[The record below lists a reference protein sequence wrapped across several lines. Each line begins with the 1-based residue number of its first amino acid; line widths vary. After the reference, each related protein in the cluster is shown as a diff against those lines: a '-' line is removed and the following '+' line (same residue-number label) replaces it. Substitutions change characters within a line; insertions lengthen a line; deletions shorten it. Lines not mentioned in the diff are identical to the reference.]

1 MAQAHCGAV
10 WCRSCAAQ
18 TRARAEI
25 AEADAMCAGRVHRVL
40 AQVDSQC
47 LRRRSWKKSAWVLG
61 PSASS
66 PAGGPDFFLVGV
78 RACLRA
84 CLCLPAVWCACALF
98 ALSRADAPTIST
110 RIDWGRMRLRRGTS
124 QRQREKERRSERT
137 QIRSAV
143 IDALL
148 RRLKVGIVGLPNVGK
163 STLYNTLVCAP
174 SQPPAAS

>member
-1 MAQAHCGAV
+1 
-10 WCRSCAAQ
+10 
-18 TRARAEI
+18 
-25 AEADAMCAGRVHRVL
+25 
-40 AQVDSQC
+40 
-47 LRRRSWKKSAWVLG
+47 
-61 PSASS
+61 
-66 PAGGPDFFLVGV
+66 
-78 RACLRA
+78 
-84 CLCLPAVWCACALF
+84 
-98 ALSRADAPTIST
+98 
-110 RIDWGRMRLRRGTS
+110 MRLRRGTS